1 MFEIRI
7 QLALQ
12 DNRKPTR
19 AFRIHVLRL
28 HAKRSALD
36 ALTVKRAKKPDS
48 GDAREGYDT
57 NNDTKTTQGSGPPPV
72 PSARIAEPP
81 VRQRG
86 KAAPFR
92 LDSQIPDLRNVS
104 CKLIPEQR
112 RQAVEEVGIRG
123 LTAPYQIL
131 HFHFQRNCD
140 PVQHP

>member
-1 MFEIRI
+1 MRVSRGFTTFCVC
-7 QLALQ
+7 LS
-12 DNRKPTR
+12 DTTR
-19 AFRIHVLRL
+19 DDPASAGMAGLR
-28 HAKRSALD
+28 HKQRH
-36 ALTVKRAKKPDS
+36 RAVDPLWFHP
-48 GDAREGYDT
+48 A
-57 NNDTKTTQGSGPPPV
+57 GS
-72 PSARIAEPP
+72 PSPP

-104 CKLIPEQR
+104 CKLIPEQK

-140 PVQHP
+140 PLQHP